1 MDDDQDGKKRIRVAC
16 ETCRRKKIKCN
27 GQQPCSNCL
36 HVRNSKCIYKERI
49 IKKRLAEDS
58 ASRKRR
64 HLQLMESFDMRLSKM
79 ERILWSISSRMESLV
94 AIQPGDVK
102 PVAASH
108 DSYNMVALPHHVPVQ
123 SSSDGDD
130 NGDDDDDDDDDL
142 LDEKVGVNEGKDRV
156 VSTVPTEPP
165 IEVYIGN
172 HLIMCIFSRKSL
184 DWILAALG
192 LEGIVLT
199 NPIRNLPVIFFSKL
213 KLFIRRWVDPPV
225 LDLKGR
231 RRLLERP
238 FSLSRE
244 VCFALLESASLEIA
258 ITGLII
264 DTHRVEKLFHKYYDA
279 LELGNRVQIKC
290 SELLIMCL
298 ILLWCITF
306 LVDEIARGELLP
318 PLVANEFNADELLK
332 LKDQLFN
339 QAIAYYHRICVIS
352 EGLQTIQG
360 ILLFMMYIEANWF
373 ILPINYILGTVALR
387 FAQEIGLHRLET
399 YECLSYEEALERR
412 RVWWFCYYFDVEIC
426 FRTGKPPLIDLSDVT
441 TDSYSDF
448 THFFT
453 WAACMGQDLSEDIV
467 KAHRQLLEELLR
479 DPTRP
484 ERQLIKFSNLC
495 GEPIAGQ
502 VYLKVLSEIRAKLY
516 NRIFSARAKLYLFP
530 KFMEVLDELNEEMAD
545 YAECIASDRRPRF
558 WDDPEFKNNNID
570 FMLTMREKRE
580 LFNMHLAYFLHLMI
594 INRVPLVV
602 DTAELGTEEI
612 SKINRSRHLCFQL
625 ARTILHLCKDLNRLN
640 CSMSYFNWI
649 AFFPSS
655 AFLCL
660 VAGVINHP
668 HSDALSDINLLIH
681 LLRNFFAIADLEDGD
696 AKARFYHKE
705 AMVGLIIK
713 LMLKVTTV
721 IYETRNNLTVF
732 LDDTGLQNHF
742 DSARTMFPEL
752 FMSHKELRAKI
763 KGVTGD
769 LPFGNTQ
776 NPLLSSTPQNRTLAM
791 GDPQTG
797 PGGAGTQY
805 HALPTE
811 YLPVGNNIP
820 NCHNDGLMGGLMTA
834 TYDAAGTMMENLSSV
849 PVNMGK
855 YAALSQSDST
865 NLTPQYLGILHGNFF
880 DDAIGNDSFGL
891 SLYLQTESMPNF
903 FFDNNVGLE

>member
-1 MDDDQDGKKRIRVAC
+1 MEDDQDGKKRIRVAC

-27 GQQPCSNCL
+27 GQQPCSNCV
-36 HVRNSKCIYKERI
+36 HVRNSKCVYKERI
-49 IKKRLAEDS
+49 IKKRLAEES

-64 HLQLMESFDMRLSKM
+64 HLQLMELFDMRLSKM
-79 ERILWSISSRMESLV
+79 ERILWSISNRMESLV
-94 AIQPGDVK
+94 GPCNNLIK
-102 PVAASH
+102 PVPSH
-108 DSYNMVALPHHVPVQ
+108 DSYNMVPLPGHLP
-123 SSSDGDD
+123 SSSEVDEGVDEEE
-130 NGDDDDDDDDDL
+130 DDDGPL
-142 LDEKVGVNEGKDRV
+142 LDEKVGVNEGKSLV

-184 DWILAALG
+184 DWILTALG

-213 KLFIRRWVDPPV
+213 KLFIRKWVDPPV

-244 VCFALLESASLEIA
+244 GCFALLEAASLEIA

-264 DTHRVEKLFHKYYDA
+264 DTCRVEKLFQKYYDA
-279 LELGNRVQIKC
+279 LESGNRVQIKC

-306 LVDEIARGELLP
+306 LVDEIARGAQLP
-318 PLVANEFNADELLK
+318 PVIANELDSEDLQK

-352 EGLQTIQG
+352 EGLPTIQG

-399 YECLSYEEALERR
+399 YECLSYEESLERR

-453 WAACMGQDLSEDIV
+453 WAACMGQDLSEDVV
-467 KAHRQLLEELLR
+467 KAHNELLQELLR
-479 DPTRP
+479 DPSKP

-516 NRIFSARAKLYLFP
+516 NRIFSARAKQYLFP
-530 KFMEVLDELNEEMAD
+530 KFMDVLEELNEEMAA
-545 YAECIASDRRPRF
+545 YAECISSERRPRF
-558 WDDPEFKNNNID
+558 WDDPHFDTNKLEFV
-570 FMLTMREKRE
+570 TAMRDRRE
-580 LFNMHLAYFLHLMI
+580 SFNMHLAYFLHLMI

-602 DTAELGTEEI
+602 DTANLGNEEI
-612 SKINRSRHLCFQL
+612 LKINRSRHLCFQL

-668 HSDALSDINLLIH
+668 HSDSLNDINLLIH
-681 LLRNFFAIADLEDGD
+681 LLRNFFAIADLEEGD

-713 LMLKVTTV
+713 LMLKITTV

-732 LDDTGLQNHF
+732 LDDAGLQHHF
-742 DSARTMFPEL
+742 DSARLMFPEL
-752 FMSHKELRAKI
+752 FMNHKELRAKI

-769 LPFGNTQ
+769 LPFGNNK
-776 NPLLSSTPQNRTLAM
+776 NPLLSSTPQSRVLAM

-811 YLPVGNNIP
+811 YMPVGSKMP
-820 NCHNDGLMGGLMTA
+820 PCSDGLMGGMMQA
-834 TYDAAGTMMENLSSV
+834 SYDPNTGMMDNLNV
-849 PVNMGK
+849 PVNVNK
-855 YAALSQSDST
+855 YAALSNLDSA

-880 DDAIGNDSFGL
+880 DDAISNDSFGL
-891 SLYLQTESMPNF
+891 GLYLQTESMPNF